1 MQISN
6 MPIGI
11 NIDHYIDTSL
21 PPTLKKISHYVTII
35 KFNLPIT
42 HHNPNP
48 NPNDSPI
55 PKHKPN

>member
-1 MQISN
+1 

-42 HHNPNP
+42 VPTITP
-48 NPNDSPI
+48 ALTQMPLTLSV
-55 PKHKPN
+55 

>member
-1 MQISN
+1 

-42 HHNPNP
+42 YHNPSPNP
-48 NPNDSPI
+48 NASPI
-55 PKHKPN
+55 PKHKPK